1 MKYIKRNLYV
11 QNPIIS
17 LHLKSPLTNFDF
29 ERPTYNINKDN
40 QLIMIFWTKSTII
53 L

>member
-11 QNPIIS
+11 QNRIIS

-40 QLIMIFWTKSTII
+40 QLIMIF
-53 L
+53 